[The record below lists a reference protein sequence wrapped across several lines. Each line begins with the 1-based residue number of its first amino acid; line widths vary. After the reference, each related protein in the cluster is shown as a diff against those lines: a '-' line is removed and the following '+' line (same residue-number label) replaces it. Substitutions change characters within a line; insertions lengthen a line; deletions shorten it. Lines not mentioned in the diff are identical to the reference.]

1 VKHSEYVQKQRQD
14 PEYVDAEKELGPI
27 LDLADDILALRLAKG
42 WSQADLAE
50 KVGTRQANI
59 SRIENG
65 LANPTLKFLHKL
77 ARALDAE
84 LAVRLRPDASE
95 DHGEWAYVRTPA
107 RVRTLSMVAER
118 KGDLEGKSVEPGE

>member
-1 VKHSEYVQKQRQD
+1 MKHNEYIRQQRQD

-65 LANPTLKFLHKL
+65 LANPTLKFLLKL
-77 ARALDAE
+77 AGALNTE
-84 LAVRLRPDASE
+84 LIVRLRSE
-95 DHGEWAYVRTPA
+95 ATEESTEWVYRQTPA
-107 RVRTLSMVAER
+107 ERTLSMVAESS
-118 KGDLEGKSVEPGE
+118 GDASAEH